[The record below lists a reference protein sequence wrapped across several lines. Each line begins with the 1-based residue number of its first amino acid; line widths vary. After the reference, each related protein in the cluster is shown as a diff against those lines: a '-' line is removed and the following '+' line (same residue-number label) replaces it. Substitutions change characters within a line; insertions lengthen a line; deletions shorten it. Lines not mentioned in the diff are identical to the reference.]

1 MRYLPNFFLEQ
12 FLTKIAKVILMRFNI
27 YQYLCKLSKYVHN
40 IMKNFRTILLL
51 LGVVLAVSCSNSTE
65 TNAQD
70 KQSTPA
76 EKHEAEEGKT
86 IHMNKEMFIKQV
98 MDFEINKEQWVYLG
112 DKPAIID
119 FYADWCKP
127 CKLIA
132 PIMDELAEEYKG
144 QIYIYKVDT
153 QVERELASVFGIRSI
168 PAVLFIPMKGQPQMA
183 TGALPK
189 ETFKS
194 VIDDF
199 LLKSP
204 DENQNNENN

>member
-1 MRYLPNFFLEQ
+1 
-12 FLTKIAKVILMRFNI
+12 
-27 YQYLCKLSKYVHN
+27 
-40 IMKNFRTILLL
+40 MKNLRRLLL
-51 LGVVLAVSCSNSTE
+51 LLAAIVAVSCSNSTE
-65 TNAQD
+65 TKAQND
-70 KQSTPA
+70 QSAKTENDQSAKTENEQPA
-76 EKHEAEEGKT
+76 KPEKHDVAEGKT
-86 IHMNKEMFIKQV
+86 IHMNKDMFIERV
-98 MDFEINKEQWVYLG
+98 MDFESNKEEWIYIG

-144 QIYIYKVDT
+144 QLYIYKVDT

-168 PAVLFIPMKGQPQMA
+168 PAVLFIPMKGQPQMS

-194 VIDDF
+194 AIDDF
-199 LLKSP
+199 LLKP
-204 DENQNNENN
+204 EAGK

>member
-1 MRYLPNFFLEQ
+1 MKSLRTVLFLMAA
-12 FLTKIAKVILMRFNI
+12 IV
-27 YQYLCKLSKYVHN
+27 
-40 IMKNFRTILLL
+40 
-51 LGVVLAVSCSNSTE
+51 AVSCSNSTE
-65 TNAQD
+65 TKAQSD
-70 KQSTPA
+70 NSTPA
-76 EKHEAEEGKT
+76 SVSHDAEGKT
-86 IHMNKEMFIKQV
+86 IHMNKEMFIERV
-98 MDFEINKEQWVYLG
+98 MDFESNKEDWVYLG

-144 QIYIYKVDT
+144 QIYIYKIDT
-153 QVERELASVFGIRSI
+153 QVERELASVFGVRSI
-168 PAVLFIPMKGQPQMA
+168 PAVLFIPMEGQPQMS

-194 VIDDF
+194 AIDDF

-204 DENQNNENN
+204 AENTNNENN